1 MKNSQA
7 ARLLNSGAT
16 SHTADRTAITYRSLA
31 GLETQSEEPA
41 LPQPRQVG
49 QIARSIEA
57 FAFNVP
63 MLVDTKHR
71 VVAGNGRIMASNG
84 DADWPGEW
92 IIAELHCPRPQLAP
106 VELQAWRQTQPACPC
121 ARLAHLPS
129 QSDHHIESMRG

>member
-92 IIAELHCPRPQLAP
+92 IIAELHRPRPQLAP
-106 VELQAWRQTQPACPC
+106 VELQAWRKTQPACPC
-121 ARLAHLPS
+121 ARSAVLPS
-129 QSDHHIESMRG
+129 QSDHRTESMRG